1 MTNMDTRTQLEQE
14 RKFDGATGAG
24 LPALDGLP
32 GVADV
37 ATGAPEDL
45 DAVYY
50 DTDDLRLLAHGVTL
64 RRRTGGHDSGWHLK
78 LPAGPDAR
86 TELQLPLRAGR
97 PGRVPRELVLRTRV
111 YARGAELAPVARLQ
125 TRRHRTLLLDADARE
140 LAEIARDAVSA
151 TDLRNADGPGLS
163 TWTEV
168 EAELVGGRTALLDAV
183 EQRLSLA
190 GLRRST
196 SPSKLGRALGR
207 TPAEPGAA
215 TGNGAA
221 TGAGA
226 AGPTAPGPG
235 TIGAA
240 VTALLRGLQR
250 QLIAADPA
258 VRADEPDAV
267 HRMRITV
274 RRLRSAL
281 KTHRD
286 LFTAASGP
294 GIAGLAEELRWLGAV
309 LGEARD
315 QEVLG
320 ELLGAEIARLGPEE
334 CPGPVGERVADWSR
348 ARYRSSWKA
357 AAAVLDSGRYFALLD
372 TLEGLTARPPL
383 RHRAARRN
391 SGRAF
396 DACLRR
402 ERRRVGRRLSDASG
416 RGAGPE
422 RDAAL
427 HEARKAAKR
436 ARYAGEGAQSV
447 LGRPARRFARR
458 MKAVQELLGARQDA
472 LLACREL
479 PRLAAVAHA
488 AGEPGFGYGVLYAAQ
503 RASIARSD
511 AELPTALAG
520 VLGSGPH

>member
-1 MTNMDTRTQLEQE
+1 MRNMDTRTQLEKE
-14 RKFDGATGAG
+14 RKFDGATGAD
-24 LPALDGLP
+24 LPALDGLS

-37 ATGAPEDL
+37 STGAPEDL

-50 DTDDLRLLAHGVTL
+50 DTDDLRLLSHGVTL

-78 LPAGPDAR
+78 LPAGPDTR

-97 PGRVPRELVLRTRV
+97 PGRVPRELALRTRV
-111 YARGAELAPVARLQ
+111 WTRGAELAPVAHLH
-125 TRRHRTLLLDADARE
+125 TLRHRTLLLDGSRRTLVE
-140 LAEIARDAVSA
+140 VARDAVSA
-151 TDLRNADGPGLS
+151 TGLRNAHGPALS

-183 EQRLSLA
+183 EQRLTLA
-190 GLRRST
+190 GLRRSA
-196 SPSKLGRALGR
+196 SPSKLARALGR
-207 TPAEPGAA
+207 DPS
-215 TGNGAA
+215 
-221 TGAGA
+221 A
-226 AGPTAPGPG
+226 AGPGAIGPAGPGPG
-235 TIGAA
+235 SIGAA
-240 VTALLRGLQR
+240 VTDLLREQQR
-250 QLIAADPA
+250 QLIALDPA

-267 HRMRITV
+267 HRMRIVV

-281 KTHRD
+281 KSHRD
-286 LFTAASGP
+286 LFTASAEA
-294 GIAGLAEELRWLGAV
+294 GIAELAEELRWLGAV

-320 ELLGAEIARLGPEE
+320 ELLGAEIERLGAEE
-334 CPGPVGERVADWSR
+334 CPGPVGERVAAWAE
-348 ARYRSSWKA
+348 ARYRGSWKA
-357 AAAVLDSGRYFALLD
+357 AVQALDGRRYFALLD
-372 TLEGLTARPPL
+372 ALEGLAARPPL

-396 DACLRR
+396 DDCLRR
-402 ERRRVGRRLSDASG
+402 ERKRVGRRLTDATG

-422 RDAAL
+422 RDTAL

-436 ARYAGEGAQSV
+436 ARYAGEGAQAA

-458 MKAVQELLGARQDA
+458 MKAVQELLGDRQDA

-479 PRLAAVAHA
+479 PRLAAAAHA
-488 AGEPGFGYGVLYAAQ
+488 AGEEGFGYGVLYAAQ
-503 RASIARSD
+503 RAAIARSD
-511 AELPTALAG
+511 EQLPAALAA